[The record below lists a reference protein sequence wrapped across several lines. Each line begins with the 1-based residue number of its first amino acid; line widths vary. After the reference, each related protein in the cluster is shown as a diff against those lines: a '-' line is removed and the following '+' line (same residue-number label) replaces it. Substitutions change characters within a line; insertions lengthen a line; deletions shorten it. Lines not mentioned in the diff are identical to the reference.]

1 MQKRQPIVTVLG
13 HVDHGKT
20 TLLDVIRKT
29 AVASGEAG
37 GITQRI
43 GASVVNGITFI
54 DTPGHAAFANM
65 RGMGAKVADIIILVV
80 ASDDGIKPQTRE
92 AIEIIKSAKIPFI
105 VVATKIDIV
114 GVNSER
120 VRGELEKENILFEG
134 RGGEIPFIPLSAKTG
149 QGLSDLLETIKL
161 LAEVNDIQGDPI
173 SPLEAVVIES
183 FKDNR
188 GLVAN
193 IIIRNGTLKVGQEVT
208 IADLTGKVRGIFDG
222 EGKSQKEV
230 LPGFPAQVIG
240 LIKNEDSV
248 PRKVLGNARR
258 LGEDELPVII
268 KASNAG
274 ALEAIITSLPQKVVV
289 VEKGLGDVTG
299 SDVLTAKTGNARIFA
314 FETKIPKEV
323 AKLAEADQIAIK
335 RFDIV
340 YELLQEVEEI
350 LKGDKVQILG
360 RAKILASFPFDN
372 KKVAGSKVIEGKIT
386 KGDTVT
392 LLRNEKEV
400 GKAKIISL
408 KKQKVETGSVSQNEE
423 FGAIFEPQLDFSLGD
438 MIVSS
443 R

>member
-1 MQKRQPIVTVLG
+1 MQKRQPLVTVLG

-20 TLLDVIRKT
+20 TLLDAIRKT

-65 RGMGAKVADIIILVV
+65 RGTGAGVADIIILVV

-92 AIEIIKSAKIPFI
+92 ALEIIKVADTPYI
-105 VVATKIDIV
+105 VAATKIDV
-114 GVNSER
+114 PGVNPER
-120 VRGELEKENILFEG
+120 VRGELEKEGILFEG
-134 RGGEIPFIPLSAKTG
+134 RGGQVPFLPLSAKTG
-149 QGLSDLLETIKL
+149 QGLDSLLETIKL
-161 LAEVNDIQGDPI
+161 LAEVHETSGDLNA
-173 SPLEAVVIES
+173 PLEAVVIES

-188 GLVAN
+188 GPVAN
-193 IIIRNGTLKVGQEVT
+193 IVIRNGTLKIGQEVT
-208 IADLTGKVRGIFDG
+208 IANLGGKVRGIFNE
-222 EGKSQKEV
+222 EGKGIGEV

-240 LIKNEDSV
+240 LTKIEDGV
-248 PRKVLGNARR
+248 RRKVLGDARR

-274 ALEAIITSLPQKVVV
+274 ALEAIIASLPEKVVV

-323 AKLAEADQIAIK
+323 AKLAEADEIVIK

-372 KKVAGSKVIEGKIT
+372 KKVAGGKVIEGKIT

-408 KKQKVETGSVSQNEE
+408 KKQKVETSSVGQNEE